1 MNKGFT
7 LIELMISIS
16 IILIL
21 MTFTFTTYSGFNRT
35 VNKMDVDF
43 FSNSM
48 VNFINN
54 SKQYSRIN
62 NCSTNITFD
71 TENKKIYLSDNSKIV
86 KRLYVPKG
94 FKLNTVNTSRGKD
107 KIYID
112 NRGVTTDACT
122 IRYLD
127 RMGGW
132 HNISICVGSAY
143 AEIKN

>member
-16 IILIL
+16 MILIL
-21 MTFTFTTYSGFNRT
+21 MTFAFITYNGFNRT
-35 VNKMDVDF
+35 INKMDADF

-62 NCSTNITFD
+62 NRSTNITFD
-71 TENKKIYLSDNSKIV
+71 TGNEKIYLSADSKIV

-94 FKLNTVNTSRGKD
+94 FKLNTVNTSSGKN

-122 IRYLD
+122 ISYLD
-127 RMGGW
+127 RMGGQ